1 VAEFGADF
9 VKSQLLVTNVT
20 PAIDEIMK
28 SGFNNSADDFDQGA
42 GYQLKPGHLGSYR
55 ATKLNPI

>member
-1 VAEFGADF
+1 MFCQSSTLDFEGIETITQRFFQELLSPLVAEFGADF

-28 SGFNNSADDFDQGA
+28 SGFN
-42 GYQLKPGHLGSYR
+42 Y
-55 ATKLNPI
+55 